1 MKRNRDLIKNNVPVR
16 TALIFIL
23 ALLIASTVI
32 FLSRRNDA
40 VSVAEQRKAGVV
52 TAEQIDVAF
61 QGVGG
66 RLVKRDIEESQ
77 FVHKGDV
84 LMVLD
89 PTDINISI
97 NKTKALIAQLTAQ
110 IDGEKESIAIS
121 TRQLA
126 TSQLQMWRQVEQ
138 AWASV
143 LSTQAAFDNAQ
154 KEYNRTLSLVK
165 SGTVS
170 KSDHDMRTST
180 YLQARAAMIEAQ
192 QRFAELTVGASP
204 QSINLLKSTGS
215 ANQMMLSTINDKKQ
229 EIENRKFTVASLIAQ
244 RNQNEEELKQLNINL
259 ERLTLRAPENGKILK
274 ILYKAG
280 EMIPNSAPG
289 VLLESERYYYDIYV
303 NEKQASHI
311 KVKQAIKG
319 YVYAVDNI
327 VNGTV
332 RFNTAAPSFADLR
345 MTREHGQ
352 ADLTSFQ
359 VRIYI
364 KPEHGILPGMTVE
377 VDNDNL

>member
-1 MKRNRDLIKNNVPVR
+1 MKKTGELLKNNAPVR
-16 TALIFIL
+16 TALIFVI

-32 FLSRRNDA
+32 LLSRRNDA

-66 RLVKRDIEESQ
+66 RLIHRDIEESQ
-77 FVHKGDV
+77 WVHKGDV

-89 PTDINISI
+89 PTDTIISI
-97 NKTKALIAQLTAQ
+97 NKTKALIAQLNAQ
-110 IDGEKESIAIS
+110 IDGENDLIAVS
-121 TRQLA
+121 TRQLV
-126 TSQLQMWRQVEQ
+126 TTQEQTWRQVEQ
-138 AWASV
+138 AWAAV
-143 LSTQAAFDNAQ
+143 LSTQASYDNAQ

-165 SGTVS
+165 NGTVS
-170 KSDHDMRTST
+170 KSDHDLRTST
-180 YLQARAAMIEAQ
+180 FLQARAAMIEAQ
-192 QRFAELTVGASP
+192 QHFAEVTVGADA
-204 QSINLLKSTGS
+204 QSIELLKRTGS
-215 ANQMMLSTINDKKQ
+215 ANQMKLNTINEKKQ
-229 EIENRKFTVASLIAQ
+229 EIENGKFTVASLTAQ
-244 RNQNEEELKQLNINL
+244 RQQNEEELKQLVINL
-259 ERLTLRAPENGKILK
+259 ERLTLRAPENGKIIK
-274 ILYKAG
+274 ILYKSG

-303 NEKQASHI
+303 NEKQAAKI
-311 KVKQAIKG
+311 KAKQAITG
-319 YVYAVDNI
+319 YSYAVDNI
-327 VNGTV
+327 IHGIV

-364 KPEHGILPGMTVE
+364 KPEHGIMPGMTVE
-377 VDNDNL
+377 VDNDNI